1 MTYFGFLVWFL
12 IIPIILLLAM
22 TYFDRRRG
30 LHLPPAMHAWPAAA
44 AVLLHALIALLYTT
58 LWDNY
63 LVANQVWWYDPAL
76 VNGLTF
82 GYVPIEEYTFF
93 VLQPI
98 LAGLW
103 LLFLLR
109 RLPVPPAIKPRP
121 ALRWITLTVTAVLW
135 VPSLVI
141 LFSGWAPGTY
151 MALILAWALP
161 PIALQLA
168 FGVDILWR
176 HRLLVTL
183 TIVPA
188 TLFLSLADVLAIG
201 FWGIWTIDPQQSLN
215 ILLGGILPI
224 EEFVFFLMTNT
235 LLVFG
240 VTLIL
245 AQESHRRFAHIRSWL
260 QRNFSFARDL
270 KEQTK

>member
-1 MTYFGFLVWFL
+1 MTYFGFLLWFL
-12 IIPIILLLAM
+12 IIPIILLLAV
-22 TYFDRRRG
+22 TIFDHRRG
-30 LHLPPAMHAWPAAA
+30 LQLPPSMRAFPAAA

-63 LVANQVWWYDPAL
+63 LVATQVWWYDPAL
-76 VNGLTF
+76 VNGLTI

-109 RLPVPPAIKPRP
+109 RLPDTPFSEPRP
-121 ALRWITLTVTAVLW
+121 SIRWIALAITAILW
-135 VPSLVI
+135 LPSLVI
-141 LFSGWAPGTY
+141 LISGWAPGTY
-151 MALILAWALP
+151 MALILIWALP
-161 PIALQLA
+161 PIALQFA
-168 FGVDILWR
+168 FGADILWH
-176 HRLLVTL
+176 HRRLVAL
-183 TIVPA
+183 AIIPA
-188 TLFLSLADVLAIG
+188 TLFLSFADVLAIG
-201 FWGIWTIDPQQSLN
+201 YWGIWTIDPQQSLH

-224 EEFVFFLMTNT
+224 EEFIFFLMTNT

-245 AQESHRRFAHIRSWL
+245 AQESHVRFGRIRSWL
-260 QRNFSFARDL
+260 QRSFSSSSDL
-270 KEQTK
+270 KGQIK

>member
-1 MTYFGFLVWFL
+1 
-12 IIPIILLLAM
+12 
-22 TYFDRRRG
+22 
-30 LHLPPAMHAWPAAA
+30 
-44 AVLLHALIALLYTT
+44 
-58 LWDNY
+58 
-63 LVANQVWWYDPAL
+63 L
-76 VNGLTF
+76 VNGLTI

-103 LLFLLR
+103 LIFLLR
-109 RLPVPPAIKPRP
+109 RLPVPPSSEPRSSI
-121 ALRWITLTVTAVLW
+121 RWIMLTGAAILW
-135 VPSLVI
+135 VPSLAI

-151 MALILAWALP
+151 LALILVWALP
-161 PIALQLA
+161 PIALQFA
-168 FGVDILWR
+168 FGADILWQ
-176 HRLLVTL
+176 HRRLVTL
-183 TIVPA
+183 AIIPV

-201 FWGIWTIDPQQSLN
+201 FWGIWTIDPQQSLH

-224 EEFVFFLMTNT
+224 EEFIFFLMTNT

-245 AQESHRRFAHIRSWL
+245 AQESHTRFDRIRSRL
-260 QRNFSFARDL
+260 QRTFSSSRNL